1 LQVIQLKKLAK
12 KAGVLKIEE
21 KKRTVSFVLD
31 ESASVS
37 ENDLLRLL
45 DQFKGRL
52 RFVSSFSF
60 EITRR
65 SESWEDL
72 FLETAHG
79 LKTLAKGEG

>member
-1 LQVIQLKKLAK
+1 MAK
-12 KAGVLKIEE
+12 KVGVLKIEE

-31 ESASVS
+31 ESANIS

-52 RFVSSFSF
+52 RFLSSFSF